1 MKLGFTGSRM
11 GMTAA
16 QAATFKRLISEENV
30 TLFVHGDCVGADA
43 EAHDMIEA
51 IKPEVNIVVAPSLN
65 ATLRAWRKPRT
76 GVLCEARA
84 SVDRNRA
91 IAVMCEMLV
100 ATPRQ
105 RVVSTSGFILPSGT
119 EQTINFALDY
129 GRPVRVIKEDGTIE
143 TVTAGEANVT

>member
-1 MKLGFTGSRM
+1 MKLGFTGSRR

-65 ATLRAWRKPRT
+65 ASLRAWCKPRT

-91 IAVMCEMLV
+91 IAIMCDELIAVPRKRLV
-100 ATPRQ
+100 PDG
-105 RVVSTSGFILPSGT
+105 GFIPQSGT
-119 EQTINFALDY
+119 QQTIEFAQDN
-129 GRPVRVIKEDGTIE
+129 GRPVIIINEDGSISQPPLVSE
-143 TVTAGEANVT
+143 